1 MEYIPTSLS
10 LSHAS
15 RYFPPHSDASRCITM
30 HSLHPI
36 ATRYIPLPP
45 LFYGVQSAP
54 LHSASLHSIPMHFIA
69 SLRNPS
75 LPIAIRSASIAAR
88 DRCYER
94 RAAVLFVGA
103 GGWQVAHE
111 WRYFL
116 KSRPG
121 CQSLSKY
128 GMRVGNL
135 LAAERR
141 REGDIGVP
149 ARGGILVRAAL
160 GVSLC

>member
-1 MEYIPTSLS
+1 MEFNPTSLPPS
-10 LSHAS
+10 LTP
-15 RYFPPHSDASRCITM
+15 RYFPLLSDTSRCITM
-30 HSLHPI
+30 HSC
-36 ATRYIPLPP
+36 IPLLPVIFLFPHRSMESFGSTAFCLPP
-45 LFYGVQSAP
+45 FHTDEFLCT
-54 LHSASLHSIPMHFIA
+54 
-69 SLRNPS
+69 LRIPS
-75 LPIAIRSASIAAR
+75 LPIAFRSPSIAAR

-128 GMRVGNL
+128 WMRVGNL
-135 LAAERR
+135 LAAEWR

-149 ARGGILVRAAL
+149 VRGGILVRAAL